1 MRDER
6 KSSDQA
12 GTDMKICEEIIK
24 LYTNGY
30 LRLFSLKSKVSGA
43 YPLPKGP
50 KIIAANHPN
59 ATDSFHLVPVLDET
73 PHFLMRSKLF
83 SKPIV
88 GWLLNQTGQIE
99 VNIAGKKSFEKACNL
114 LRYGQTIVIYPEGR
128 LNPNYEK
135 IKVKSGAVRM
145 SLVTGV
151 PIIPLGIYVP
161 PVHVKDLRSFL
172 NGRLSNGRWQVS
184 GTCYLRLGTPWTPR
198 LSGQLPAEIH
208 HLSQIMM
215 NQIYCLVDEIKKELT
230 CESHTSLNP
239 IPQW

>member
-1 MRDER
+1 MIGYFQKGRH
-6 KSSDQA
+6 
-12 GTDMKICEEIIK
+12 MIMNIYEEIIK

-73 PHFLMRSKLF
+73 PHFLMRSNLF
-83 SKPIV
+83 SKPII
-88 GWLLNQTGQIE
+88 GWLLNQAGQIE
-99 VNIAGKKSFEKACNL
+99 VCNKGRKVFEQASIL
-114 LRYGQTIVIYPEGR
+114 LQGGQTIVIYPEGR
-128 LNPNYEK
+128 LNPEYEK

-145 SLVTGV
+145 SLATGA

-161 PVHVKDLRSFL
+161 PAHTKDLRPFL
-172 NGRLSNGRWQVS
+172 NGRMSNGCWQVS
-184 GTCYLRLGTPWTPR
+184 GTCYLRLGTPWIPR
-198 LSGQLPAEIH
+198 LSGKLPAEIH

-215 NQIYCLVDEIKKELT
+215 NQIYSLVDEIKKELT
-230 CESHTSLNP
+230 CESPTSLNP